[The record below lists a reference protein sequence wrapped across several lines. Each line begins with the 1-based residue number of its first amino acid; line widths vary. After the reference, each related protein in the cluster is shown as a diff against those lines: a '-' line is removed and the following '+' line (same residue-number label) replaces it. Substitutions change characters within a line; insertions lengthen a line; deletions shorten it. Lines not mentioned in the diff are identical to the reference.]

1 MMATRQPWAVVE
13 IVGPDGT
20 VLGIIVADGPGHP
33 DLAAVDEIA
42 RVQLMAKRLGGRA
55 VVKTASPF
63 FLELLDLAGLA
74 VEVEGQPEHGKN
86 GGRIEERVDP
96 GDPAP

>member
-20 VLGIIVADGPGHP
+20 VLGTIVADGPGRP
-33 DLAAVDEIA
+33 DMAAVDDLA
-42 RVQLMAKRLGGRA
+42 RTQLMAKRLGGRA

-74 VEVEGQPEHGKN
+74 VEVERQPKEGEN
-86 GGRIEERVDP
+86 GGRIEEGVDP